1 MRILFITLLFLTTG
15 FSSAFAAD
23 DGLQAKVEAAMK
35 AEGRPEADVARDR
48 NRRPAETLEFF
59 QMRDDMR
66 VLELVP
72 GGGWYTRILAPV
84 LRDKGSL
91 YVAIGAERIAE
102 GFLKEPAFDKVKV
115 VDVTF
120 ETTRDGPFRTRNV
133 KPFELGV
140 NNMDLVLTFRNLH
153 NFTAEGR
160 ALINAQAFKSLK
172 SGGLYGVV
180 DHTQRHME
188 QMSNESRRRLD
199 PMLMV
204 KEIQSAGFV
213 MVDYS
218 DVHYKPD
225 DELRYEVG
233 RASVTGN
240 TDRFTILFRKP

>member
-1 MRILFITLLFLTTG
+1 MRILFITLLVTLG
-15 FSSAFAAD
+15 FSSPVAGDEA
-23 DGLQAKVEAAMK
+23 LQAKIEAAMK

-84 LRDKGSL
+84 LRDNGTL
-91 YVAIGAERIAE
+91 YVAIGTDRIAE
-102 GFLKEPAFDKVKV
+102 GFLQEPGFDKVKV
-115 VDVTF
+115 VDVDF

-133 KPFELGV
+133 APFELGV

-160 ALINAQAFKSLK
+160 AIINEQAFKSLK

-188 QMSNESRRRLD
+188 SMSNESRRRLD
-199 PMLMV
+199 PVLMI
-204 KEIQSAGFV
+204 KEIQAAGFV

-218 DVHYKPD
+218 DLHFKPD

-233 RASVTGN
+233 RKSVTGN